1 MIETIGFI
9 GLGIMGKP
17 MATNLI
23 KGGYQ
28 LRLYDVVPEVVAS
41 FQDKGA
47 FAATSPAD
55 AADEVDAVISILPS
69 DAIVET
75 VALGENGVA
84 DTLKSGGIYV
94 DMSTLS
100 PATPRGISEKLK
112 QKDIEMLDAPVS
124 GGDIG
129 AAEATLAIMV
139 GGGKEAFDTMLP
151 VFQKMGQNIN
161 YIGESGAGQ
170 IAKCANQIIVA
181 QTIEAVSEALLLAEK
196 AGVDPAKV
204 RQALLG
210 GFAQSRVLE
219 VHGQRMLDR
228 NFEPGGRVSI
238 HKKDTEIAMQ
248 IAAEIGLYLPGT
260 ALTSQLWNA
269 ATAQAG
275 GSEWDHSGI
284 LKLLEMLSGAKVASG
299 NCS

>member
-1 MIETIGFI
+1 MIEKIGFV

-17 MATNLI
+17 MAVNLI
-23 KGGYQ
+23 RGGCQ
-28 LRLYDVVPEVVAS
+28 LRVYDVVREAVES
-41 FQDKGA
+41 LEKEGA
-47 FAATSPAD
+47 FAAASPAD
-55 AADEVDAVISILPS
+55 AADGMDAVISILPG
-69 DAIVET
+69 DAIVKS
-75 VALGENGVA
+75 VALGEEGITH
-84 DTLKSGGIYV
+84 TLRSGGIYV

-112 QKDIEMLDAPVS
+112 SKGIEMLDAPVS

-139 GGGKEAFDTMLP
+139 GGSQSAFETMFP

-161 YIGESGAGQ
+161 YVGESGAGQ

-181 QTIEAVSEALLLAEK
+181 QTIEAVSEALLLAKK
-196 AGVDPAKV
+196 AGVDPVKV

-219 VHGQRMLDR
+219 VHGQRMLER

-248 IAAEIGLYLPGT
+248 IAADFGLYLPGT

-269 ATAQAG
+269 AMAQAG

-284 LKLLEMLSGAKVASG
+284 LKLLEMLSGATVTPGTA
-299 NCS
+299 